1 MRSSNPVFSRRGFSR
16 DNGHAGFNA
25 APQAGAATTGA
36 NPFAQGTAANPY
48 ATNPY
53 AQQGTQPGAPAPAR
67 TDAMTIDDV
76 VTRTAMTLG
85 LVVVAAAIAWWVMPV
100 DQANL
105 GSAYGVAIGA
115 AIIGFVLSLVN
126 SFKRRPSPALILTY
140 AAFEGVF
147 LGIVSN
153 IVSVYVA
160 PGAAMQAVL
169 GTMAVFAGVLIA
181 YRTGLIRVT
190 RRFYGFVMAAAIGSA
205 VAPTH
210 QERAPRPA
218 PCAGPRPACAAR
230 ERHAARRRRR
240 PWQRRWSATGQMTWR
255 SLTTPGFNR
264 YPRLPTSAWPVPV
277 PAVSALRHE
286 MDRSFGPR
294 FIPISAVTWENDSPP
309 GRRSHPGGD
318 SVTVGARC
326 DSDTPW

>member
-25 APQAGAATTGA
+25 APQAGAAATGA

-85 LVVVAAAIAWWVMPV
+85 TVIVAAAIAWWVLPV

-105 GSAYGVAIGA
+105 GTAYGVAIGA
-115 AIIGFVLSLVN
+115 MLIGFVLSLVN
-126 SFKRRPSPALILTY
+126 SFKRRPSPPLILTY

-190 RRFYGFVMAAAIGSA
+190 RRFYGFVMAAAIGFMLLMMVNLLFA
-205 VAPTH
+205 VFGGGDGLGFRSGALGVVFGIVAIVIGACILALNFK
-210 QERAPRPA
+210 QVEDGIAYGAPREEAWLAAFGLTVTLVWIYIVEPVGTVRDGHHH
-218 PCAGPRPACAAR
+218 GPGDRPQHR
-230 ERHAARRRRR
+230 YRRLRRDHR
-240 PWQRRWSATGQMTWR
+240 
-255 SLTTPGFNR
+255 
-264 YPRLPTSAWPVPV
+264 
-277 PAVSALRHE
+277 
-286 MDRSFGPR
+286 
-294 FIPISAVTWENDSPP
+294 
-309 GRRSHPGGD
+309 
-318 SVTVGARC
+318 
-326 DSDTPW
+326 

>member
-36 NPFAQGTAANPY
+36 NPYAQGTAANPY

-190 RRFYGFVMAAAIGSA
+190 RRFYGFVMAAAIGFMLLMMVNLLFA
-205 VAPTH
+205 VFGGGDGLGFRSGALGIIFGIVAIVIGACILALNFK
-210 QERAPRPA
+210 QVEDGIAYGAPREEA
-218 PCAGPRPACAAR
+218 WLAAF
-230 ERHAARRRRR
+230 
-240 PWQRRWSATGQMTWR
+240 G
-255 SLTTPGFNR
+255 LTVTLVWI
-264 YPRLPTSAWPVPV
+264 YIEMLRLVAILS
-277 PAVSALRHE
+277 
-286 MDRSFGPR
+286 
-294 FIPISAVTWENDSPP
+294 
-309 GRRSHPGGD
+309 GD
-318 SVTVGARC
+318 
-326 DSDTPW
+326 D

>member
-16 DNGHAGFNA
+16 DNGHASFNA
-25 APQAGAATTGA
+25 APQAGAATAGT

-53 AQQGTQPGAPAPAR
+53 AQGTQPGAPAPAR
-67 TDAMTIDDV
+67 TDAMTIEDV

-85 LVVVAAAIAWWVMPV
+85 LVVVAAAIAWWTMPV
-100 DQANL
+100 DEGNL
-105 GSAYGVAIGA
+105 GTAYGVAIGA

-126 SFKRRPSPALILTY
+126 SFKRRPSPPLILLY

-190 RRFYGFVMAAAIGSA
+190 RRFYGFVMAAAIGFMLLMMVNLLFA
-205 VAPTH
+205 VFGGGDGLGFRSGTLGIIFGIVAIVIGACILALNFK
-210 QERAPRPA
+210 QVEDGIAYGAPREEA
-218 PCAGPRPACAAR
+218 WLAAF
-230 ERHAARRRRR
+230 
-240 PWQRRWSATGQMTWR
+240 G
-255 SLTTPGFNR
+255 LTVTLVWI
-264 YPRLPTSAWPVPV
+264 YIEMLRLVAILS
-277 PAVSALRHE
+277 
-286 MDRSFGPR
+286 
-294 FIPISAVTWENDSPP
+294 
-309 GRRSHPGGD
+309 GD
-318 SVTVGARC
+318 
-326 DSDTPW
+326 D